1 MMLQIK
7 FGCNRPAGLGDI
19 HVWKCG
25 WTHGRTDARTPAR
38 VPSYKLTLW
47 AFGSGELKTEKKLSK
62 VYIQTTWTSSF
73 QAGNICSF
81 KTFHG
86 KLWEELR
93 PQGSQYIFIWKVTE
107 WQNHRMTEGQGK
119 SRTAPHFQ
127 SNAINTDW
135 IMIKLLLNINT
146 CTVYFFQ
153 FCFASFDNLL
163 AIFPKFK
170 HPGLKVQKG
179 SKIPVYRYVKWSL
192 TFQDIENIM
201 LTTINLSLVMR
212 KPVFGVF
219 DQATLKPAYAVTEA
233 S

>member
-1 MMLQIK
+1 MQETSAVSKHSMENCERSCAHK
-7 FGCNRPAGLGDI
+7 
-19 HVWKCG
+19 
-25 WTHGRTDARTPAR
+25 
-38 VPSYKLTLW
+38 VPSI
-47 AFGSGELKTEKKLSK
+47 F
-62 VYIQTTWTSSF
+62 SS
-73 QAGNICSF
+73 
-81 KTFHG
+81 
-86 KLWEELR
+86 ERLR
-93 PQGSQYIFIWKVTE
+93 
-107 WQNHRMTEGQGK
+107 NDRMTEGQGK

-127 SNAINTDW
+127 SNAINTEW

-146 CTVYFFQ
+146 STVYFFQ